1 MRRHRFPYAEARDA
15 ALAQYRRLVDV
26 VAVLPEEMFAA
37 PTRLTGWTVAEL
49 VAHLAA
55 NIHAVSR
62 GLERPEPPSAEVQL
76 VDYYRAAANLA
87 GAVDRRAREL
97 AAGRDPRDLRAQL
110 EQEVADATDALA
122 GLGRAGEVRL
132 IVARLGAVSL
142 ADFLVTRCV
151 EGLVHGLDLQ
161 HAVGL
166 PGRRD
171 DAADPAALRVV
182 VRLFAAMLTAH
193 APGRSVEVRVPG
205 PAGLAVQCI
214 EGPRHTR
221 GTPPNVV
228 EADAV
233 SFVEVMTG
241 RVPWADAVA
250 TGLVRASG
258 ARADLS
264 AYLPLLR

>member
-1 MRRHRFPYAEARDA
+1 MRRHRFPYAEARDG
-15 ALAQYRRLVDV
+15 ALAQYGRLVDV
-26 VAVLPEEMFAA
+26 VAVLPEELFAT
-37 PTRLTGWTVAEL
+37 PTRLGWTVAEL

-62 GLERPEPPSAEVQL
+62 GLEHAEPPRPEIQL
-76 VDYYRAAANLA
+76 VDYYRAGADVAAA
-87 GAVDRRAREL
+87 IDRRAREL

-110 EQEVADATDALA
+110 EQEVGDAAAALSA
-122 GLGRAGEVRL
+122 LGKAGERRL
-132 IVARLGAVSL
+132 IVARLGAVAL

-151 EGLVHGLDLQ
+151 EGVVHGLDLQ

-171 DAADPAALRVV
+171 DAADAAALRVV
-182 VRLFAAMLTAH
+182 VRLLAAMLQAA

-205 PAGLAVQCI
+205 PAGLAVQCV

-221 GTPPNVV
+221 GTPPNTV

-233 SFVEVMTG
+233 TFVEVTTG
-241 RVPWADAVA
+241 RMAWGEAVA

-264 AYLPLLR
+264 PYLPLLR